1 MSADVRVLLE
11 SIVESIELIE
21 RYVDGLSRDGF
32 FASQQSQDA
41 VLRRIEIIGEA
52 VKSLPQ
58 DWKDAHPMAPWREIA
73 QMRDIL
79 IHRYFNVDL
88 GLVWQTIQVDI
99 PALKHTV
106 KTLLN
111 NLPSH

>member
-1 MSADVRVLLE
+1 MSADVRILLE
-11 SIVESIELIE
+11 NILESIELIE
-21 RYVDGLSRDGF
+21 RYVSGLTHASF
-32 FASQQSQDA
+32 MASQQTQDA

-58 DWKDAHPMAPWREIA
+58 DWKDAHPMTPWREIA

-88 GLVWQTIQVDI
+88 GLVWQTIEVDI
-99 PALKHTV
+99 PALKHAVTV
-106 KTLLN
+106 ILN
-111 NLPSH
+111 NLP